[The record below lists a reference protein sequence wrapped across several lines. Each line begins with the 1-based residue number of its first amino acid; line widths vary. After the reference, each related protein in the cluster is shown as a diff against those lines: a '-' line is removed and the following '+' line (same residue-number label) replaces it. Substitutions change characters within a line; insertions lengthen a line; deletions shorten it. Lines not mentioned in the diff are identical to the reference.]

1 MMRHDVLSDVMSQ
14 IMNAEK
20 VGKPDVVVK
29 PVSKMVREIVRLMH
43 DARYL
48 GKFEY
53 IDDNKGGML
62 KIELLGSINKCGSI
76 RPRFPAKVGD
86 YIKFEKRYLPARE
99 FGMLIVSTPKG
110 VMNHREASRNGLGG
124 VLLAYVY

>member
-14 IMNAEK
+14 IMNAER
-20 VGKPDVVVK
+20 VGKQETVVK
-29 PVSKMVREIVRLMH
+29 PVSKMVREIIKIMH
-43 DARYL
+43 DAGYL

-53 IDDNKGGML
+53 IDDNKGGMV
-62 KIELLGSINKCGSI
+62 KIELVGKINKCGAI
-76 RPRFPAKVGD
+76 RPRFPVKSDA
-86 YIKFEKRYLPARE
+86 YIDQEKRYLPARE

-110 VMNHREASRNGLGG
+110 IMDHKSASNKGLGG